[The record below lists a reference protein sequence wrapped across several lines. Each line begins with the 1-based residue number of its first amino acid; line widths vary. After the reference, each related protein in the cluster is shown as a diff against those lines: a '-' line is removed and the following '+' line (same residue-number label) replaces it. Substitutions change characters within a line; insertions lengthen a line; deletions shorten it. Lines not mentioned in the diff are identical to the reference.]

1 VISPLTVPAAAGEK
15 PAFKLAVCPGVKVVL
30 LATPVAVK
38 PAPVTDTLEIVTLV
52 LPTLVS
58 VAPSEFVLPSATL
71 PKSKL
76 AALEA
81 KPVVGVTALAV
92 AATVSGELVA
102 SLITVTEP
110 VAEPAAR
117 GANTKLN
124 VALEPAA
131 TFAGIVRPLMLN
143 PVPVTVA
150 LEIVASA
157 VPLLS
162 SAIVCE
168 LLDPVA
174 TFVKL
179 ALLGLA
185 ASCAWL
191 PLLDGVVGFPA
202 GDLEGVLEL
211 EAPTTPAHPFSPSN
225 AMSTVATAN
234 FARLPFN
241 FVPDRLNAE
250 YFLTSDHAC
259 FIVLPV

>member
-1 VISPLTVPAAAGEK
+1 
-15 PAFKLAVCPGVKVVL
+15 
-30 LATPVAVK
+30 
-38 PAPVTDTLEIVTLV
+38 
-52 LPTLVS
+52 
-58 VAPSEFVLPSATL
+58 
-71 PKSKL
+71 
-76 AALEA
+76 
-81 KPVVGVTALAV
+81 
-92 AATVSGELVA
+92 LVA

-131 TFAGIVRPLMLN
+131 TFAGIVSPVMLN

-162 SAIVCE
+162 SAMVCE

-202 GDLEGVLEL
+202 GDLDGVLE
-211 EAPTTPAHPFSPSN
+211 PDTTPAHPFSPSN
-225 AMSTVATAN
+225 AISAIAAAN
-234 FARLPFN
+234 FACVPLS
-241 FVPDRLNAE
+241 FVPDSLSAE
-250 YFLTSDHAC
+250 YFLTSDPAC

>member
-1 VISPLTVPAAAGEK
+1 
-15 PAFKLAVCPGVKVVL
+15 
-30 LATPVAVK
+30 
-38 PAPVTDTLEIVTLV
+38 
-52 LPTLVS
+52 
-58 VAPSEFVLPSATL
+58 VLPSSTL

-76 AALEA
+76 AALELN
-81 KPVVGVTALAV
+81 PVVGVTALAV
-92 AATVSGELVA
+92 AVTVSGELVA

-110 VAEPAAR
+110 VACPAVL

-124 VALEPAA
+124 VALEPAV
-131 TFAGIVRPLMLN
+131 TFAGIIRPLMLN

-185 ASCAWL
+185 ASCAWTA
-191 PLLDGVVGFPA
+191 LLVGELV
-202 GDLEGVLEL
+202 GLEGVLE
-211 EAPTTPAHPFSPSN
+211 PDTTPAHPFSPSN
-225 AMSTVATAN
+225 AISAIAAAN
-234 FARLPFN
+234 FARLPFS
-241 FVPDRLNAE
+241 FVPDTFAAE

-259 FIVLPV
+259 FIVLQV

>member
-1 VISPLTVPAAAGEK
+1 
-15 PAFKLAVCPGVKVVL
+15 
-30 LATPVAVK
+30 
-38 PAPVTDTLEIVTLV
+38 
-52 LPTLVS
+52 LVS
-58 VAPSEFVLPSATL
+58 VAPNEFVLPSSTL

-185 ASCAWL
+185 ASCAWPAL
-191 PLLDGVVGFPA
+191 PDVGVVGFPV
-202 GDLEGVLEL
+202 GDLDGALEL

-225 AMSTVATAN
+225 AMSAIATAN
-234 FARLPFN
+234 FARVPLS
-241 FVPDRLNAE
+241 FVPDIFDTK
-250 YFLTSDHAC
+250 YFVTSDHAC